1 MEQSPLE
8 LYETAYKLHYVQNR
22 ISDALLHYQ
31 KIIEV
36 FPDSNECGYASIQ
49 IQKIKAENLA
59 NELKKAGKILHP
71 AAMVALILGAMS
83 LILTATFGII
93 LNRKVNL
100 ESKKSTLT
108 LRALSRMENGDA
120 EDALKILTE
129 LKILSSTNIL
139 PFELS
144 ADILAKQ
151 NKFTEAREEFSLFYK
166 LNPRY
171 QPTESEKKVI
181 QKLNEKKSGSKKS
194 TPTKKSN
201 EISLNSEKKDQAP
214 VQVRKTV
221 IEKDP
226 LIINTDSVSYF

>member
-59 NELKKAGKILHP
+59 NELKKAGKVLHP

-83 LILTATFGII
+83 LILVATFGII
-93 LNRKVNL
+93 LNGKVNL
-100 ESKKSTLT
+100 ESKKTTLT
-108 LRALSRMENGDA
+108 LRALSRMENGDD
-120 EDALKILTE
+120 EGALKILTE
-129 LKILSSTNIL
+129 LKILSSKNIL

-151 NKFTEAREEFSLFYK
+151 NKFSEAREEFSLFYK
-166 LNPRY
+166 LNPHY
-171 QPTESEKKVI
+171 QPSEAEKKVI
-181 QKLNEKKSGSKKS
+181 QKLDEKKAGKKKK
-194 TPTKKSN
+194 TPLKKSN
-201 EISLNSEKKDQAP
+201 DVSFNSEKKDHVP
-214 VQVRKTV
+214 SPVRKTV
-221 IEKDP
+221 VEKNQ
-226 LIINTDSVSYF
+226 LIIHSDSVSYF